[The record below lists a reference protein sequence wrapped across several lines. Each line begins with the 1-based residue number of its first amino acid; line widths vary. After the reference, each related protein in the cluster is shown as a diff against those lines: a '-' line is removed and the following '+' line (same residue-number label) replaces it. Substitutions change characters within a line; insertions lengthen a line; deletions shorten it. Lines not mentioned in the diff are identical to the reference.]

1 MAMGIPVLHG
11 VLGESAEIV
20 SRLGVGKTIA
30 PDHPQ
35 VMAQEILH
43 LAMNNSELQQIKEA
57 ALKAANQFDRKHL
70 AQSMLVSIAKFA
82 KT

>member
-1 MAMGIPVLHG
+1 

-20 SRLGVGKTIA
+20 SCLAVGKTIA

-35 VMAQEILH
+35 VMVQEILH
-43 LAMNNSELQQIKEA
+43 LAMNNPELQQMKEA

-70 AQSMLVSIAKFA
+70 AQSMLASIMKIV